1 MEPNVI
7 TLVRETRPAVL
18 TAEWTGDLRFH
29 SSSLCFFCAHGF
41 KAHTGL
47 VWVIYHQTSH
57 FLRRRLYRLCGGAV
71 VRDFAHR
78 R

>member
-1 MEPNVI
+1 MEPNLI

-18 TAEWTGDLRFH
+18 TAEWTGDLRFQ
-29 SSSLCFFCAHGF
+29 SPSLWFFCAHGF

-47 VWVIYHQTSH
+47 VCVIYHQTSH
-57 FLRRRLYRLCGGAV
+57 FLRRRLYGLCGGAV